1 MKIWLMQSLVAI
13 AFIGA
18 GSAAAADT
26 VGIMKTVSGSARL
39 ERGTTV
45 INAVVGVVVEVGD
58 RIVTSS
64 TASVGITL
72 KDDTLLAIG
81 PGSVLIIENFAFD
94 QTTYAGSLAV
104 RMVNGT
110 LRMITGLI
118 ARQTPGAVRV
128 QTPNAIIGTR
138 GTDFIVEVPA
148 ND

>member
-45 INAVVGVVVEVGD
+45 INAVVGVVVEASD
-58 RIVTSS
+58 RIVTRS
-64 TASVGITL
+64 TARVGITL

-110 LRMITGLI
+110 LHIITGLI
-118 ARQTPGAVRV
+118 ARQSPGAVRV
-128 QTPNAIIGTR
+128 LTPNAIIGTR

>member
-1 MKIWLMQSLVAI
+1 MKILLMQSLVVI

-18 GSAAAADT
+18 GSATAAET
-26 VGIMKTVSGSARL
+26 VGIMKTVNGSARL

-45 INAVVGVVVEVGD
+45 INAVVGIAVEAGD

-64 TASVGITL
+64 SGSVGITL

-81 PGSVLIIENFAFD
+81 PGSAITIENFAFD

-104 RMVNGT
+104 RIVNGT

-118 ARQTPGAVRV
+118 ARQSPSAVRV
-128 QTPNAIIGTR
+128 LTPNAIIGTR